1 MKEEKK
7 AVLIAFSVQSG
18 KFESHYERNKFFR
31 GLYGWKQMIRKEVVV
46 VGRKKPK
53 EKVYTYQRE
62 GLLDEIPHEKVDQSS
77 FIVPENE
84 FDKIER
90 FMKEWRNKVMW
101 KSFKVLLDE
110 DLEDFFKE
118 GLEEE
123 TEEEEEEVE

>member
-7 AVLIAFSVQSG
+7 AVLIAFSVQSE

-46 VGRKKPK
+46 SKKQKPQ
-53 EKVYTYQRE
+53 EKFYTYRRE

-77 FIVPENE
+77 FIVPEDDFN
-84 FDKIER
+84 KITK
-90 FMKEWRNKVMW
+90 FFKEWRDKVMW

-118 GLEEE
+118 SL
-123 TEEEEEEVE
+123 EEEEEEVEE

>member
-1 MKEEKK
+1 MAEKRK

-31 GLYGWKQMIRKEVVV
+31 GLYGWKQMIRKEVIVS
-46 VGRKKPK
+46 KKEKPK
-53 EKVYTYQRE
+53 EKFYTYQRE

-77 FIVPENE
+77 FIVPEDD

-90 FMKEWRNKVMW
+90 FMKEWGKKVIW
-101 KSFKVLLDE
+101 RAFKVLLDE
-110 DLEDFFKE
+110 DMEDFFKE

-123 TEEEEEEVE
+123 EVEE